1 MLEKT
6 RESDSFSQLAS
17 QVLEMETTC
26 LCDIKKDLRVISPE
40 IRSMTPGLKLF
51 GRART
56 IRAHD
61 DFLTVIK
68 ALGEAG
74 PGDVLV
80 IDGTGGGK
88 ALLGEL
94 FSAESKRK
102 GLAGIVVD
110 GAIRDIAGIRAIGI
124 PAYARMLNPMA
135 GNCKRIFET
144 QVEIT
149 CGGVTVRPGDIIFG
163 DDDGIIVVEEEVLRD
178 IIPQA
183 LQLQELEGLALKSMN
198 EGKSLFSLVNA
209 DEHIRAISEGR
220 ESKLAF
226 SISTS
231 TAAG

>member
-6 RESDSFSQLAS
+6 RKSDSFSRLAS
-17 QVLEMETTC
+17 QVLQMETTC
-26 LCDIKKDLRVISPE
+26 FCDVRKDLRVVSAE

-56 IRAHD
+56 VSVLD

-68 ALGEAG
+68 ALGEAE

-80 IDGTGGGK
+80 IDGRGGNK

-110 GAIRDIAGIRAIGI
+110 GAIRDIAGIRTIGI
-124 PAYARMLNPMA
+124 PAYARTLNPMA
-135 GNCKRIFET
+135 GTCKQLFDT
-144 QVEIT
+144 QVEIA
-149 CGGVTVRPGDIIFG
+149 CGGTTVRPGDIIFG
-163 DDDGIIVVEEEVLRD
+163 DDDGLIVIEEDELIE

-183 LQLQELEGLALKSMN
+183 QELQKLEGIALKSMN
-198 EGKSLFSLVNA
+198 GGDSLFSLLNA
-209 DEHIRAISEGR
+209 DEHIKACSEGR

-226 SISTS
+226 SISRTEFN
-231 TAAG
+231 

>member
-6 RESDSFSQLAS
+6 RKPDSFSQLAS

-26 LCDIKKDLRVISPE
+26 FCDVRKDLRVISAE

-56 IRAHD
+56 VRVHD

-68 ALGEAG
+68 ALGEAE

-80 IDGTGGGK
+80 IDGKGGK
-88 ALLGEL
+88 RALLGEL

-102 GLAGIVVD
+102 GVAGVVVD

-124 PAYARMLNPMA
+124 PAYARLLNPMA
-135 GNCKRIFET
+135 GTCKQIFET
-144 QVEIT
+144 QVEIE
-149 CGGVTVRPGDIIFG
+149 CGGVKIRPGDIIFG
-163 DDDGIIVVEEEVLRD
+163 DDDGLIVASEDELRD
-178 IIPQA
+178 LVAPA
-183 LQLQELEGLALKSMN
+183 RQLQNLEATALKSMN
-198 EGKSLFSLVNA
+198 AGESLFSLLNA
-209 DEHIRAISEGR
+209 DEHIKACSEGK

-226 SISTS
+226 SISATEVN
-231 TAAG
+231 